1 MLFKIALKN
10 LLGARLRTFL
20 NVLVTAFSFFL
31 ILFVSGMY
39 NGMLEHAKQVTM
51 DTEIAGGAYWHPEYD
66 PLDPMTFE
74 DAHSVLPGDLQSL
87 VDQKKA
93 FPVLVSQ
100 ASIYPG
106 GRIMP
111 VIMKGIPPG
120 QNIVNMPTDALAGRD
135 DIAIPVLIGKGM
147 ARDAKLEVGD
157 AFTIRWLDADLTYDA
172 DEGTVVNIMDTENF
186 KLDMGH
192 IWIPLEKAQTMLAM
206 EGKATYVTYEKEL
219 QPVNNLLFYGDEQ
232 ISGSDSTNFG
242 NWTAYGISGGNVS
255 VASQKFQVVT
265 ETDEANEGASL
276 AIKYIGGTD
285 AITAGR
291 TYRVAAKLAN
301 TGGAITPA
309 IKFSLG
315 GTHVS
320 VKATDSSEPQ
330 NGTINTTE
338 QEYYADITTI
348 NNTGALIFFNPSSAS
363 STTFTLDDIS
373 IKEKGVWIPR
383 DINYLVQDMEA
394 IIAADKPGAQIMYM
408 ILLALAAMGIFNAQV
423 LSIFRRG
430 REIGTLMAIG
440 MTRPRVVG
448 LFTLEGGL
456 NAVLAAVATLIF
468 FGPVLWYFGV
478 YGIPM
483 PIDYTEMGMIMARR
497 LIPIYTIG
505 LVVSTTI
512 LVSIIVLIVSYI
524 PSRRI
529 ARMKPT
535 DALRGK
541 AVA

>member
-31 ILFVSGMY
+31 ILFMSAMY
-39 NGMLEHAKQVTM
+39 DGMLQHAKQVTM

-66 PLDPMTFE
+66 PLDPLTFE
-74 DAHSVLPGDLQSL
+74 DAHSVPPAAVQAL
-87 VDQKKA
+87 VGEKKA

-111 VIMKGIPPG
+111 AIMKGIPPG
-120 QNIVNMPTDALAGRD
+120 QNIVNMPTDALSGHEE
-135 DIAIPVLIGKGM
+135 IALPVLIGKGM
-147 ARDAKLEVGD
+147 ASDTKLEVGD
-157 AFTIRWLDADLTYDA
+157 VFTIRWLDADRTYDA
-172 DEGTVVNIMDTENF
+172 NEGTVVHIMDTENF

-192 IWIPLEKAQTMLAM
+192 IWIPLNKAQAMLAM
-206 EGKATYVTYEKEL
+206 EEEATYVTYEKGIP
-219 QPVNNLLFYGDEQ
+219 PVQNKGD
-232 ISGSDSTNFG
+232 
-242 NWTAYGISGGNVS
+242 
-255 VASQKFQVVT
+255 
-265 ETDEANEGASL
+265 
-276 AIKYIGGTD
+276 
-285 AITAGR
+285 
-291 TYRVAAKLAN
+291 
-301 TGGAITPA
+301 
-309 IKFSLG
+309 
-315 GTHVS
+315 
-320 VKATDSSEPQ
+320 
-330 NGTINTTE
+330 
-338 QEYYADITTI
+338 
-348 NNTGALIFFNPSSAS
+348 
-363 STTFTLDDIS
+363 
-373 IKEKGVWIPR
+373 WIPR

-394 IIAADKPGAQIMYM
+394 IIEADKPGAQVMYM
-408 ILLALAAMGIFNAQV
+408 VLLALAAMGIFNAQV

-440 MTRPRVVG
+440 MTRSRVVG

-456 NAVLAAVATLIF
+456 NAVLSAVVTLIV
-468 FGPVLWYFGV
+468 FGPILWYFGV
-478 YGIPM
+478 YGIPL
-483 PIDYTEMGMIMARR
+483 PIDYSEMGMIVAKR
-497 LIPIYTIG
+497 LIPVYTIG

-541 AVA
+541 VVA

>member
-31 ILFVSGMY
+31 ILFMSAMY
-39 NGMLEHAKQVTM
+39 DGMLQHAKQVTM

-74 DAHSVLPGDLQSL
+74 NAHSDLPKDIQSL

-100 ASIYPG
+100 VSIYPG

-111 VIMKGIPPG
+111 AIMKGIPPA
-120 QNIVNMPTDALAGRD
+120 QNIVNMPTDALFGHEEI
-135 DIAIPVLIGKGM
+135 DIPIMIGKGM
-147 ARDAKLEVGD
+147 ASDTKLEVGD

-172 DEGTVVNIMDTENF
+172 DEGTVVHIMDTENF

-192 IWIPLEKAQTMLAM
+192 IWIPLNKAQSMLAM
-206 EGKATYVTYEKEL
+206 EGEATDVTYEKGVP
-219 QPVNNLLFYGDEQ
+219 PVQNKGD
-232 ISGSDSTNFG
+232 
-242 NWTAYGISGGNVS
+242 
-255 VASQKFQVVT
+255 
-265 ETDEANEGASL
+265 
-276 AIKYIGGTD
+276 
-285 AITAGR
+285 
-291 TYRVAAKLAN
+291 
-301 TGGAITPA
+301 
-309 IKFSLG
+309 
-315 GTHVS
+315 
-320 VKATDSSEPQ
+320 
-330 NGTINTTE
+330 
-338 QEYYADITTI
+338 
-348 NNTGALIFFNPSSAS
+348 
-363 STTFTLDDIS
+363 
-373 IKEKGVWIPR
+373 WIPR

-394 IIAADKPGAQIMYM
+394 IIEADKPGAQIMYL

-456 NAVLAAVATLIF
+456 NAGLSAVVTLIV
-468 FGPVLWYFGV
+468 FGPILWYFGV
-478 YGIPM
+478 YGIPL
-483 PIDYTEMGMIMARR
+483 PIDYSEMGLIMAKR
-497 LIPIYTIG
+497 LIPVYTIG

-512 LVSIIVLIVSYI
+512 LVSIIVLFVSYI

>member
-31 ILFVSGMY
+31 ILFMSAMY
-39 NGMLEHAKQVTM
+39 DGMLQHAKQVTM

-66 PLDPMTFE
+66 PLDPLTFE
-74 DAHSVLPGDLQSL
+74 DAHSVPPAAVQAL
-87 VDQKKA
+87 VGEKKA

-111 VIMKGIPPG
+111 AIMKGIPPG
-120 QNIVNMPTDALAGRD
+120 QNIVNMPTDALSGHEE
-135 DIAIPVLIGKGM
+135 IALPVLIGKGM
-147 ARDAKLEVGD
+147 ASDTKLEVGD
-157 AFTIRWLDADLTYDA
+157 VFTIRWLDADRTYDA
-172 DEGTVVNIMDTENF
+172 NEGTVVHIMDTENF

-192 IWIPLEKAQTMLAM
+192 IWIPLNKAQAMLAM
-206 EGKATYVTYEKEL
+206 EGEATYVTYEKGVS
-219 QPVNNLLFYGDEQ
+219 PVQNKGD
-232 ISGSDSTNFG
+232 
-242 NWTAYGISGGNVS
+242 
-255 VASQKFQVVT
+255 
-265 ETDEANEGASL
+265 
-276 AIKYIGGTD
+276 
-285 AITAGR
+285 
-291 TYRVAAKLAN
+291 
-301 TGGAITPA
+301 
-309 IKFSLG
+309 
-315 GTHVS
+315 
-320 VKATDSSEPQ
+320 
-330 NGTINTTE
+330 
-338 QEYYADITTI
+338 
-348 NNTGALIFFNPSSAS
+348 
-363 STTFTLDDIS
+363 
-373 IKEKGVWIPR
+373 WIPR

-394 IIAADKPGAQIMYM
+394 IIEADKPGAQVMYM
-408 ILLALAAMGIFNAQV
+408 VLLALAAMGIFNAQV

-440 MTRPRVVG
+440 MTRSRVVG

-456 NAVLAAVATLIF
+456 NAVLSAVVTLIV
-468 FGPVLWYFGV
+468 FGPILWYFGA
-478 YGIPM
+478 YGIPL
-483 PIDYTEMGMIMARR
+483 PIDYSEMGLIVAKR
-497 LIPIYTIG
+497 LIPVYTIG

-541 AVA
+541 VVA